1 MEIVNPETES
11 GTGLDRDTAS
21 VIVDKLEFMSNSQEC
36 HVVPDSQ
43 STHPSKHSKAERVVY
58 TKVKHT
64 AAQKED
70 MKKAENT
77 SAQDTSAQD
86 TSAQDDTGD

>member
-11 GTGLDRDTAS
+11 GTRQDGDTAS

-36 HVVPDSQ
+36 HAVPDSQ
-43 STHPSKHSKAERVVY
+43 STHPSKNSQVERVLY

-64 AAQKED
+64 AAQKEE
-70 MKKAENT
+70 MKKAENIP
-77 SAQDTSAQD
+77 AQD
-86 TSAQDDTGD
+86 TSAQDDTGN